1 MFKII
6 NRRSPEMVVSIS
18 GQTIGGEITAE
29 EIEGREILKI
39 YATGGKRGG
48 EKTLIA
54 ELSKVGGI
62 LEVSR

>member
-1 MFKII
+1 MA
-6 NRRSPEMVVSIS
+6 VSIS

-54 ELSKVGGI
+54 ELSKVSGI